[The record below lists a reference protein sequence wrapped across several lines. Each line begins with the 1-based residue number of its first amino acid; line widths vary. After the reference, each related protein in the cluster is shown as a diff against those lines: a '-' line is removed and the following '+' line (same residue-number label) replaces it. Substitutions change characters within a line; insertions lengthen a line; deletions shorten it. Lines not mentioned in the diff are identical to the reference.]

1 MAAEKTFETKIKKF
15 LESEGCWQIKYW
27 AGSQFTKA
35 GVPDILACVNGYF
48 VAVEVKAQN
57 GKPSELQLYTIDKIR
72 QAGGFAMVLYP
83 SAFERF
89 KDFICDLKHEK
100 FSKESEVIWK

>member
-1 MAAEKTFETKIKKF
+1 M
-15 LESEGCWQIKYW
+15 
-27 AGSQFTKA
+27 
-35 GVPDILACVNGYF
+35 ACVNGYF

-72 QAGGFAMVLYP
+72 KAGGFAMVLYP

-89 KDFICDLKHEK
+89 KDFIHDLKHEK
-100 FSKESEVIWK
+100 FDRESEVIWK